1 MGHLAKK
8 SHPSTSQKKYMLFD
22 NTDVTN
28 TKESLQVYFSNDVA
42 SIIIPYLMTT
52 DDHLKRLI
60 YKRFSICISTYRYTF
75 EYVESWTDVYHNDN
89 IIIYVGNANANV
101 KKISR
106 CKPYSIDVSFNKL
119 WLFVQG
125 SQIDIIPHDN
135 DTLRNTI
142 RKRMQFRFVANGEID
157 KKFI

>member
-1 MGHLAKK
+1 
-8 SHPSTSQKKYMLFD
+8 MLFD
-22 NTDVTN
+22 EKDVTN
-28 TKESLQVYFSNDVA
+28 TKHLLKLYFSNDVT
-42 SIIIPYLMTT
+42 SIIIPYLMAS

-60 YKRFSICISTYRYTF
+60 YKRFSICISIYRYIF

-101 KKISR
+101 KKKSR
-106 CKPYSIDVSFNKL
+106 RKPYSIDVSFNKL
-119 WLFVQG
+119 WLFVKG

-142 RKRMQFRFVANGEID
+142 RKRMQFRFLANGEID
-157 KKFI
+157 IE